1 MATEEALI
9 THYQKKYKK
18 IMANNNLKKVS
29 KSIIA
34 GIISQIPVVSGI
46 SAAVAEYANLSWKER
61 TETTQKILFDKI
73 AQQDKKFEQR
83 AQVAKNLASIL
94 RTTYQSAL
102 NDIEEN
108 KISLYAN
115 AFINAINQE
124 SIEDT
129 KIHMFLNLLRDF
141 TILHIEVLK
150 YFSKSH
156 TGQYNIQKHMNSFT
170 MRSPKDVLVEIISSS
185 DDKIISDVYLFG
197 TIMNDLYNKRLL
209 KIPSL
214 DELYK
219 VGFMDSMIN
228 KVTTQLGDE
237 FLKFIEDN
245 SNTKL

>member
-1 MATEEALI
+1 M
-9 THYQKKYKK
+9 K
-18 IMANNNLKKVS
+18 NSSFKKVS

-34 GIISQIPVVSGI
+34 GIISQVPIVSGI

-61 TETTQKILFDKI
+61 IETTQKILFDKI
-73 AQQDKKFEQR
+73 AQQDKKFEHKVQDK
-83 AQVAKNLASIL
+83 KNLANIL
-94 RTTYQSAL
+94 HAAYQSAL
-102 NDIEEN
+102 NDVEEN

-156 TGQYNIQKHMNSFT
+156 TGQYNIQKHMNSFA
-170 MRSPKDVLVEIISSS
+170 MRSTEDILVEIISSS
-185 DDKIISDVYLFG
+185 DYKIISDIYLFG
-197 TIMNDLYNKRLL
+197 TVMNDLYSKRLL

-219 VGFMDSMIN
+219 VGFMNNIIN
-228 KVTTQLGDE
+228 KATTQLGDE